1 MSKPKKE
8 DLVQLIRIQL
18 VNCDGM
24 NDEEYLAW
32 KEIMRIVKD
41 SAYE

>member
-18 VNCDGM
+18 INCDGM

-32 KEIMRIVKD
+32 KEIMRIVKESD
-41 SAYE
+41 YK